1 MIPAHI
7 EHVFKALDRI
17 ERREPQQPM
26 PVYPAL
32 VEGSSPTAGIGTADA
47 GLPIVRYWTVKF
59 ERGGRAYWT
68 AVEACDVL
76 KANLVT
82 FKKHEGASA
91 VVVVREIQRDEFEAL
106 TRSSP

>member
-26 PVYPAL
+26 PGNPPRL

-47 GLPIVRYWTVKF
+47 GISKQVTCRARY
-59 ERGGRAYWT
+59 Y
-68 AVEACDVL
+68 EAASKILEDEL
-76 KANLVT
+76 HLLT
-82 FKKHEGASA
+82 HENADELGH
-91 VVVVREIQRDEFEAL
+91 VIQKWIEETRENWEP
-106 TRSSP
+106 RS